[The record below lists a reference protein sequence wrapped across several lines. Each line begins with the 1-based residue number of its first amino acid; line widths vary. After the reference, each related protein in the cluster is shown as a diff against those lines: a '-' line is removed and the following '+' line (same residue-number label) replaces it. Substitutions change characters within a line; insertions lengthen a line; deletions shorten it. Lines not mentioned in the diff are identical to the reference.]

1 MSTLLIKNADY
12 LVRLDKAGR
21 VLRKTSIFIEGNK
34 ISQVGTKI
42 NKADKVIDA
51 SGKIVLPGFINI
63 HHHLSQAFLR
73 HVPEFQNQQIDKQIN
88 LLCRLTKKMT
98 PEAHY
103 WAAIVNLAEL
113 ILSGCTTTTDFLY
126 VFPKQYDSGQLF
138 EATIKAANDLGMR
151 FHPFRGSMSLSK
163 KDKALFADDVVESTD
178 EILAN
183 TEAVIKRWHQK
194 ERDGMVKV
202 GIAPCTVFTNSATD
216 FKLAAKLAKK
226 YKINLQTH
234 VSESKYEQQ
243 YILQKFNTTP
253 LEYLQTLG
261 WDNKR
266 VSWVHGIEL
275 SERDIKLIK
284 NKKQSVCLCPIS
296 NARSAIGQKGIAPVW
311 EMLQEKINVAIGT
324 DGSAGNDSSNL
335 LEEMR
340 WARTLQGIRPEA
352 TYLKPMDVFYMATM
366 GGAKALRWD
375 DMLGSLEPGKC
386 ADIVI
391 FNLNDSISHVGV
403 WDKVGSL
410 ISCQAKRA
418 DTVIINGRVVV
429 ANGQL
434 LSQNETN
441 LIKKAWQVWN
451 KIYGA

>member
-1 MSTLLIKNADY
+1 MKSILIKNADY
-12 LVRLDKAGR
+12 LVSLDKAGR
-21 VLRKTSIFIEGNK
+21 VLRKTSILIEGNK

-51 SGKIVLPGFINI
+51 SGKIVLPGFINM
-63 HHHLSQAFLR
+63 HHHLFQAFMR
-73 HVPEFQNQQIDKQIN
+73 HLNGLQNQPIDKWIGKVTF
-88 LLCRLTKKMT
+88 LAKKMT

-138 EATIKAANDLGMR
+138 EATIRATNDLGMR

-163 KDKALFADDVVESTD
+163 KDKALFADDVVEST
-178 EILAN
+178 EKIIVN

-194 ERDGMVKV
+194 ERGGMVKV
-202 GIAPCTVFTNSATD
+202 GIAPCTVFTNSSED
-216 FKLAAKLAKK
+216 YEQAASLAKK
-226 YKINLQTH
+226 YKVNLQTH
-234 VSESKYEQQ
+234 LSETSYEQD
-243 YILQKFNTTP
+243 YVREKFHTTP
-253 LEYLQTLG
+253 LEYLQKLG
-261 WDNKR
+261 WDDSR

-275 SERDIKLIK
+275 GKEEIKLIK
-284 NKKQSVCLCPIS
+284 KHNQSVCHCPIS
-296 NARSAIGQKGIAPVW
+296 NARSAIGQKGIAPIW
-311 EMLQEKINVAIGT
+311 EMLKLGVNIAIGT
-324 DGSAGNDSSNL
+324 DGSAGNDSSNI

-375 DMLGSLEPGKC
+375 DMLGSIEAGKC

-391 FNLNDSISHVGV
+391 FNLNDSISHVGA

-441 LIKKAWQVWN
+441 LIKKSWQVWN

>member
-12 LVRLDKAGR
+12 LVSLDKTGR
-21 VLRKTSIFIEGNK
+21 VLRKISIFIEGNK

-51 SGKIVLPGFINI
+51 SGKIVLPGFINT
-63 HHHLSQAFLR
+63 HHHLFQAFLR

-163 KDKALFADDVVESTD
+163 KDKALFTDDVVESTD
-178 EILAN
+178 EIVAN

-202 GIAPCTVFTNSATD
+202 GIAPCTIFTNSSED
-216 FKLAAKLAKK
+216 FKQAASLAKK

-234 VSESKYEQQ
+234 LSETKYEQDFVWER
-243 YILQKFNTTP
+243 YKTTP
-253 LEYLQTLG
+253 LEYLQKLG
-261 WDNKR
+261 WNNDQA
-266 VSWVHGIEL
+266 SWVHGIEL
-275 SERDIKLIK
+275 GKKEIKLIK
-284 NKKQSVCLCPIS
+284 KHNQSVCHCPIS
-296 NARSAIGQKGIAPVW
+296 NARSTIGQKGIAPIW
-311 EMLQEKINVAIGT
+311 EMLKLGVNIAIGT

-340 WARTLQGIRPEA
+340 WVRTLQGIRSEA

-366 GGAKALRWD
+366 GGAKALCWE
-375 DMLGSLEPGKC
+375 DMLGSIEPGKC